1 MRVPYE
7 TMTREFERVLNK
19 YGITGEDAKLSA
31 KLYADASAD
40 GVYTHGLNRFPKFI
54 KSIQQGAV
62 DVTKRAVKVES
73 FGSMERWDGQ
83 RGPGN
88 LNAWICTRRCIE
100 LAKEH
105 TVGVVALRNNNHWM
119 RPGNYGIEMTRH
131 DCIGMLWTNTTPNMP
146 AWGGKDAKLGNNP
159 MVVAVPYKDSPVIVD
174 VAMSMFS
181 YGKLEKY
188 KREGVMCPVDG
199 GIDKDGNITRDP
211 AKILE
216 THQVLPIGYWKGS
229 GLSLTLDLIAATLSG
244 GTTTRGVG
252 ELPYETSLSQFFLA
266 IDLSKLP
273 DRAERERQIGLTLA
287 DMQESIPTTEG
298 RKVHYPGQG
307 MKAKHEESMRE
318 GVVVDDGIWQ
328 SVLEM

>member
-1 MRVPYE
+1 
-7 TMTREFERVLNK
+7 
-19 YGITGEDAKLSA
+19 
-31 KLYADASAD
+31 
-40 GVYTHGLNRFPKFI
+40 
-54 KSIQQGAV
+54 
-62 DVTKRAVKVES
+62 VEG

-88 LNAWICTRRCIE
+88 LNAWICTQRCIQ

-159 MVVAVPYKDSPVIVD
+159 MVVAVPYKDSPVVVD
-174 VAMSMFS
+174 VAMSLFS
-181 YGKLEKY
+181 YGQLEKY

-199 GIDKDGNITRDP
+199 GIDRDGNITRDP

-266 IDLSKLP
+266 VDLSQLP

-287 DMQESIPTTEG
+287 DMQESIPVTEG

-307 MKAKHEESMRE
+307 MKAKHEESMQE

>member
-7 TMTREFERVLNK
+7 SLTREFERVLHK

-62 DVTKRAVKVES
+62 DVTKRAVKVEG

-88 LNAWICTRRCIE
+88 LNAWICTQRCIQ

-159 MVVAVPYKDSPVIVD
+159 MVVAVPYKDSPVVVD

-199 GIDKDGNITRDP
+199 GIDRDGNITRDP

-266 IDLSKLP
+266 VDLSQLP

-287 DMQESIPTTEG
+287 DMQESIPVTEG

-307 MKAKHEESMRE
+307 MKAKHEESMQE

>member
-19 YGITGEDAKLSA
+19 YGITGEDARLSA

-119 RPGNYGIEMTRH
+119 RPGNYGIEMARH